1 MAVESEGDNV
11 PDQINREAPPEGG
24 NASTYITWWVDR
36 IMSARTYHKDSFR
49 RMMEDSMFVRGLQ
62 WDGQKSEDDTRYVV
76 NIAQSE
82 VAASVATL
90 YAKNPTFSVKRK
102 PRMDFKIWDENQASY
117 EEAQAAAAQAIQVAA
132 TAPPTITSDPMGLP
146 VQTQM
151 PPQIPPDA
159 LALINDVNEGK
170 LRRQM
175 LDKIAKTLEHL
186 FKQQLLQQQPSF
198 KREMKQLVRR
208 VETVGLAYMKLG
220 FHRLNELSPEDSL
233 RLNDLT
239 SRLASLQALQEK
251 VEEGKG
257 DYDKQVEE
265 LRIQIKTLQEA
276 PAVITRE
283 GLTVNF
289 PRATSLIIDPA
300 CTQLNGFLGARWV
313 AEEFDLTCT
322 KIKEIYKKDVSSKAA
337 SYSRQRVEGSVDP
350 WTVNRKR
357 EIGAPKDWD
366 DTYRVWEVYNI
377 DNGSVMTICE
387 GFDEYLKEPS
397 PPDIVIEQFYPYYPI
412 SFNDVE
418 DASCIYPPSTA
429 RLIRHQCQEINR
441 QKEALRQHRIN
452 SKPQYA
458 AVNGA
463 MTEEDRKN
471 MENAPA
477 FAVIELNALE
487 PGQAVD
493 QLLQQIKKHAIDP
506 NMYDSNATVEDI
518 RRITRRSDARVGGT
532 SKASATADS
541 IAEDS
546 RQGEDRSKGDDVDD
560 LLTAF
565 ARDAG
570 NVLLMNMSKEQVVKL
585 VGPGAMWP
593 ESNPEELINDL
604 YLDVEA
610 GSSGKPN
617 QALQVAT
624 FQRLFPVLVQTPGI
638 RPDWLAKQAVKMS
651 DSTVDLTEAYL
662 EGLPSIQA
670 MNAMMQQQ
678 ATASAAQPATGD
690 PATDPAQ
697 QGGEGANKVERPPGQ
712 DQSLTVNQGLNDIL
726 GPKAGADQVIMF
738 DEQGNR
744 L

>member
-1 MAVESEGDNV
+1 MAVESEGNNV
-11 PDQINREAPPEGG
+11 PDQVNREAPP
-24 NASTYITWWVDR
+24 NQADAKNYINWWVDR

-62 WDGQKSEDDTRYVV
+62 WDGQKSEDDKRYVV

-90 YAKNPTFSVKRK
+90 YAKNPTFTVKRK

-117 EEAQAAAAQAIQVAA
+117 EEAQAAAAQAMQLAAA
-132 TAPPTITSDPMGLP
+132 TPPAVGIDAMGLP
-146 VQTQM
+146 VQI
-151 PPQIPPDA
+151 PAEPQIPPDA

-175 LDKIAKTLEHL
+175 LDKVAKTLEHL
-186 FKQQLLQQQPSF
+186 FDQQLLQQQPSF

-208 VETVGLAYMKLG
+208 VETVGLGYMKLG
-220 FHRLNELSPEDSL
+220 FQRLNEMSPEDSL

-239 SRLASLQALQEK
+239 SRLASLEAMQAK

-257 DYDKQVEE
+257 DHDKQIEE
-265 LRIQIKTLQEA
+265 LRIQIKTLQET
-276 PAVITRE
+276 PAVVTRE

-289 PRATSLIIDPA
+289 PRATSIIPDTA
-300 CTQLNGFLGARWV
+300 CTQLSGFIGARWV
-313 AEEFDLTCT
+313 AEEFNLTCD
-322 KIKEIYKKDVSSKAA
+322 KIREIYKKDVSSKATA
-337 SYSRQRVEGSVDP
+337 YSRQRIEGSVDP
-350 WTVNRKR
+350 WTTNRKR
-357 EIGAPKDWD
+357 EIGASKDWD
-366 DTYRVWEVYNI
+366 DTYRVWEVYNL

-397 PPDIVIEQFYPYYPI
+397 APDIVLEQFYPYYPI

-418 DASCIYPPSTA
+418 DSACIFPPSTV

-463 MTEEDRKN
+463 MSEEDRMN

-487 PGQAVD
+487 PGQPVD

-506 NMYDSNATVEDI
+506 NMYDSNATIEDI
-518 RRITRRSDARVGGT
+518 RRITRRSDARVGGV

-546 RQGEDRSKGDDVDD
+546 RQGEDRSKGDDLDD

-570 NVLLMNMSKEQVVKL
+570 NVLLMNMSKEQVTKI

-593 ESNPEELINDL
+593 ESNPADLINDI

-624 FQRLFPVLVQTPGI
+624 FQRLFPLLVQTPGI

-670 MNAMMQQQ
+670 MNAMMQQ
-678 ATASAAQPATGD
+678 SMSPQPGTGD
-690 PATDPAQ
+690 PATDPVQ
-697 QGGEGANKVERPPGQ
+697 QGAQGANKTPRPPGQ
-712 DQSLTVNQGLNDIL
+712 DQSLTVNQGLNDIP
-726 GPKAGADQVIMF
+726 GVPPGQNSIMM
-738 DEQGNR
+738 
-744 L
+744 

>member
-1 MAVESEGDNV
+1 MAVASEGDNV
-11 PDQINREAPPEGG
+11 PDQVNREAPPSDA
-24 NASTYITWWVDR
+24 NAKEYINWWIDR
-36 IMSARTYHKDSFR
+36 ITSARKYHKDSFR
-49 RMMEDSMFVRGLQ
+49 RMMEDSMFVRGIQ
-62 WDGQKSEDDTRYVV
+62 WNGQQNEDDTRYVV

-90 YAKNPTFSVKRK
+90 YAKNPTFTAKRK
-102 PRMDFKIWDENQASY
+102 PRMDFKIWDENQATY
-117 EEAQAAAAQAIQVAA
+117 EEAQAAAAQALQVAA
-132 TAPPTITSDPMGLP
+132 STPPQIAADPTGLP
-146 VQTQM
+146 VQVQAE
-151 PPQIPPDA
+151 PQIPPDA

-170 LRRQM
+170 LRRQIM
-175 LDKIAKTLEHL
+175 DKIAKTLEHL
-186 FKQQLLQQQPSF
+186 FDQQLLQQQPSF

-208 VETVGLAYMKLG
+208 VETVGLGYMKLG

-239 SRLASLQALQEK
+239 SRLASLEALQQK
-251 VEEGKG
+251 VQDGQG
-257 DYDKQVEE
+257 DYEKQLEE
-265 LRIQIKTLQEA
+265 LRIQVKTLQEA
-276 PAVITRE
+276 SAVITRE
-283 GLTVNF
+283 GLTINF
-289 PRATSLIIDPA
+289 PRATALIIDPS

-322 KIKEIYKKDVSSKAA
+322 KIKEIYKKDVSTKATA
-337 SYSRQRVEGSVDP
+337 YSRERLEGSSDM
-350 WTVNRKR
+350 WTINRKR
-357 EIGAPKDWD
+357 EQGGKKDWN
-366 DTYRVWEVYNI
+366 DTYRVWELYNI

-397 PPDIVIEQFYPYYPI
+397 PPDIVIEQFFPYYPL

-418 DASCIYPPSTA
+418 DSTCIYPPSTV

-463 MTEEDRKN
+463 MSEEDRTN

-487 PGQAVD
+487 PGQSVE
-493 QLLQQIKKHAIDP
+493 QLLQQIKKHPIDP
-506 NMYDSNATVEDI
+506 AMYDSNATIEDI

-546 RQGEDRSKGDDVDD
+546 RQGEDRSKSDD
-560 LLTAF
+560 LDDMLTAF

-570 NVLLMNMSKEQVVKL
+570 NVLLMNMSKEQVIKL
-585 VGPGAMWP
+585 VGPGAVWP
-593 ESNPEELINDL
+593 ESNPADLINDI

-624 FQRLFPVLVQTPGI
+624 FQRLFPLLVQTPGI

-670 MNAMMQQQ
+670 MNAMIQKTA
-678 ATASAAQPATGD
+678 ATQPGTGN

-697 QGGEGANKVERPPGQ
+697 QGTEGADKNPRLPGQ
-712 DQSLTVNQGLNDIL
+712 DQSLTVNQGLNDIPEPQT
-726 GPKAGADQVIMF
+726 GGGQMIMF
-738 DEQGNR
+738 DAQGNR